1 MIYHC
6 MSTSCKKITTLVRM
20 LIMGEAMYAWGQG
33 VYGKFLYLLF
43 NIAVNLKLLFKKC
56 IKN

>member
-1 MIYHC
+1 
-6 MSTSCKKITTLVRM
+6 
-20 LIMGEAMYAWGQG
+20 MGEAIYAWRQG

-56 IKN
+56 IKKDSNEIPGNLLDLENF